1 MPAQVPVGG
10 AGAEA
15 GGGTHHV
22 VEGLLEQRGRRAGWG
37 PPRHSQSL
45 PAHAAKEGWDL
56 WPASASVSAP
66 PYLDLRLPHR
76 LD

>member
-22 VEGLLEQRGRRAGWG
+22 VEGLLEQRGGRAGWG
-37 PPRHSQSL
+37 PPRQSQSL

-56 WPASASVSAP
+56 GLWSSALV
-66 PYLDLRLPHR
+66 LP
-76 LD
+76 